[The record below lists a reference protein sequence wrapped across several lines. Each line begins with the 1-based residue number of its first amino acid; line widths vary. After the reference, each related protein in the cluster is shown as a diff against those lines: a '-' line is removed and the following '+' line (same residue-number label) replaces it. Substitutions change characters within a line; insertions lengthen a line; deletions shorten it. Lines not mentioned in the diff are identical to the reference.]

1 MLSSVNF
8 NKNNFLGLEKG
19 EGIRDFD
26 PSREFL
32 KEIEGFTFDSYS
44 PLVNARRNVK
54 VGGFKNMENGTS
66 YGCCACIG
74 SAGTALIALSA
85 VMYREDGITVNHYV
99 PGTYFAKTPNGQD
112 VRVKIETDYPYGETV
127 KITLEQPK
135 PENYTIAL
143 RIPSYSDAQVGFNNR
158 VMSAISNTYFENC
171 DVHDNNTVITLKF
184 DNKVKAT
191 SLNGKVSVSKGA
203 IVYAIDERNQKLD
216 VVVTNNII
224 GAKSVKKKFDCMD
237 SMEVTFSNG
246 AKVTLTDYAYAG
258 KNWND
263 TNCKVSVWLK
273 TK

>member
-1 MLSSVNF
+1 MDIS
-8 NKNNFLGLEKG
+8 
-19 EGIRDFD
+19 
-26 PSREFL
+26 
-32 KEIEGFTFDSYS
+32 
-44 PLVNARRNVK
+44 
-54 VGGFKNMENGTS
+54 
-66 YGCCACIG
+66 
-74 SAGTALIALSA
+74 
-85 VMYREDGITVNHYV
+85 
-99 PGTYFAKTPNGQD
+99 
-112 VRVKIETDYPYGETV
+112 IETEYPYSNTV
-127 KITLEQPK
+127 KLNFVQSE
-135 PENYTIAL
+135 PESYTIAL

-171 DVHDNNTVITLKF
+171 NVHEKTTVITLKF
-184 DNKVKAT
+184 DNAVKVT

-237 SMEVTFSNG
+237 SLEVTFSNG